1 MLEQIEEEASRC
13 REVVAAMLR
22 VSSGELDPKLQPV
35 VDIYDVLRE
44 VFGLVQGAF
53 RQRGVSLSLTE
64 VESDLLVR
72 MDPVHGSRI
81 FAQILN
87 ALRAGMGEGGDLRV
101 SASQRSGMIA
111 VRFQA
116 DASVSST
123 DDWMASGMG
132 LWVARQLLS
141 QLGGRLEEPTDSTN
155 APAWTVV
162 LPGA

>member
-1 MLEQIEEEASRC
+1 
-13 REVVAAMLR
+13 
-22 VSSGELDPKLQPV
+22 
-35 VDIYDVLRE
+35 
-44 VFGLVQGAF
+44 
-53 RQRGVSLSLTE
+53 
-64 VESDLLVR
+64 
-72 MDPVHGSRI
+72 
-81 FAQILN
+81 
-87 ALRAGMGEGGDLRV
+87 
-101 SASQRSGMIA
+101 MIA